1 MLATL
6 RVPVTMASNN
16 NNFQKRIQKDS
27 KKVSKA
33 FDKLSKESEVR
44 REDLSKN
51 LKSWVDELDKLA
63 KKDVKR
69 IQEIFE
75 DSDIEVSIDINED
88 DFDTVDDV
96 VVFKRNDVY

>member
-6 RVPVTMASNN
+6 RAPVTMASSTNKNN
-16 NNFQKRIQKDS
+16 NDFQKRIKKDS

-33 FDKLSKESEVR
+33 VEKLGKESEVR

-51 LKSWVDELDKLA
+51 LKSWVDDLDKQA

-69 IQEIFE
+69 IQELFE
-75 DSDIEVSIDINED
+75 DSDIESTIDIDDD
-88 DFDTVDDV
+88 DFITVDDV
-96 VVFKRNDVY
+96 IIFK